1 MFERLLVPVYLP
13 KWIAK
18 TLVKAKRA
26 FISPAINIRGERHI
40 EWSFLSQEMPPG
52 PGEAID
58 FGCEE
63 GYLSLLAAQREY
75 HVVAVDL
82 QEQEPLWHHPN
93 VEFRFGDFR
102 SLSFPS
108 NSFDLAINCS
118 SVEHVGVAGRY
129 GIALDD
135 DGGDF
140 EVMEKLAD
148 VLKPDGR
155 LIMTA
160 PCGRDAVLTPW
171 CRVYGPE
178 RLPKLLAPFHI
189 EKELFW
195 KKDSI
200 NRWMPVSR
208 KDALDS
214 APRHDPINPHGC
226 LYGLVG
232 LVLRKK

>member
-1 MFERLLVPVYLP
+1 MFERFLVPVYLP
-13 KWIAK
+13 GWISRK
-18 TLVKAKRA
+18 IVKVKRG
-26 FISPAINIRGERHI
+26 FIPPAINIRGERHI
-40 EWSFLSQEMPPG
+40 EWSFLSQEMPQG

-63 GYLSLLAAQREY
+63 GYLSLLAAEREY
-75 HVVAVDL
+75 HVIAVDL
-82 QEQEPLWHHPN
+82 QKQDPLWDHSN

-108 NSFDLAINCS
+108 NYFDLAINCS

-135 DGGDF
+135 DKGDF

-148 VLKPDGR
+148 VLKPEGR

-160 PCGRDAVLTPW
+160 PCGRDAILAPW
-171 CRVYGPE
+171 CRVYGRE
-178 RLPKLLAPFHI
+178 RLPKLLAPFNV
-189 EKELFW
+189 EKELYW
-195 KKDSI
+195 MKDAM
-200 NRWMPVSR
+200 NRWLPVSR
-208 KDALDS
+208 NDALDS
-214 APRHDPINPHGC
+214 APRHDAINPHGC

>member
-1 MFERLLVPVYLP
+1 MAEKFLIPIYLP
-13 KWIAK
+13 RWLNRR
-18 TLVKAKRA
+18 LVKAKRA
-26 FISPAINIRGERHI
+26 FIPPAVNIRGERHI
-40 EWSFLSQEMPPG
+40 EWSFLSQEMPQG

-63 GYLSLLAAQREY
+63 GYLSLLAAERGY
-75 HVVAVDL
+75 HVIAVDL
-82 QEQEPLWHHPN
+82 QRQEPLWHHPN
-93 VEFRFGDFR
+93 VEFRFEDFR
-102 SLSFPS
+102 SLEVPS
-108 NSFDLAINCS
+108 NYFDLAINCS

-135 DGGDF
+135 DKGDL

-148 VLKPDGR
+148 VLKPEGR

-160 PCGRDAVLTPW
+160 PCGRDAVLAPW

-178 RLPKLLAPFHI
+178 RLPKLLAPFHV
-189 EKELFW
+189 EKQLYW
-195 KKDSI
+195 MKDAI
-200 NRWMPVSR
+200 NRWLPVSG

-214 APRHDPINPHGC
+214 EPRHDAVNPHGC
-226 LYGLVG
+226 LYALVG